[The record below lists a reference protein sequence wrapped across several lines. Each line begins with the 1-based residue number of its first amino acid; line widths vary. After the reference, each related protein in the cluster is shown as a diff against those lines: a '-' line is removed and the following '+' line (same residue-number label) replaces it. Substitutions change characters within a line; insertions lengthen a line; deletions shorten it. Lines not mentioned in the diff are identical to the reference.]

1 MSIKTVLIITGIMIE
16 IIGMVLIALAIK
28 DDASLLLGIG
38 ILVMGSSV
46 LLIGAMQKAKEN
58 QGAEGFNRRDK
69 S

>member
-1 MSIKTVLIITGIMIE
+1 MIE